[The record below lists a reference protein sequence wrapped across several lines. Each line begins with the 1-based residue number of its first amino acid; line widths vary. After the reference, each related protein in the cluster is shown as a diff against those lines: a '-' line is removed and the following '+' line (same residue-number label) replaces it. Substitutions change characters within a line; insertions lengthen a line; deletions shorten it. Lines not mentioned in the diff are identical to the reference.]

1 MRQRRR
7 LRRASIV
14 AGAGLALL
22 FAVQP
27 AAAAARTDTVFPIP
41 VVWVGHGVTNL
52 PAGDIEYVTA
62 STDPAM
68 PGITR
73 FTGTP
78 YTVHWRNLSTGAADT
93 VIGVE
98 WPSVNVHT
106 GSGPMVA
113 TVTPDALLAAWPGL
127 TLLPGAGAWTVP

>member
-1 MRQRRR
+1 MRQRHR

-22 FAVQP
+22 AAAQP
-27 AAAAARTDTVFPIP
+27 AAAAPTDTVFPIP
-41 VVWVGHGVTNL
+41 VVWIGHTTTNL
-52 PAGDIEYVTA
+52 PTGDIDYVTA

-73 FTGTP
+73 FTGTL
-78 YTVHWRNLSTGAADT
+78 YTVHWRNLSTGTAGT
-93 VIGVE
+93 VRGE
-98 WPSVNVHT
+98 WPSVEVHT
-106 GSGPMVA
+106 GSGPVVA
-113 TVTPDALLAAWPGL
+113 TVTPGAVGYAL